1 MAVRCYIPTTLA
13 ALDKGLDTAIA
24 VAPDIA
30 VADLRPD
37 DAEESEFAAMSIAAA
52 LAATEALGAEPPSPR
67 VVVAYDA
74 PEAAPRR
81 PLTDGFDLLTLET
94 IETDRIASF
103 HLDEAPVWD
112 DAVLAGDV
120 EVGEDRLGDSDL
132 LWYDRSEL
140 GDLLRDRG

>member
-13 ALDKGLDTAIA
+13 ALDKGLESAIA

-37 DAEESEFAAMSIAAA
+37 DAEECEFAAMSIAAA
-52 LAATEALGAEPPSPR
+52 LAATEALGSEPPSPR

-74 PEAAPRR
+74 PETVVRE

-94 IETDRIASF
+94 VETDRIASF
-103 HLDEAPVWD
+103 HVDEAPVWD
-112 DAVLAGDV
+112 SAVRADGT
-120 EVGEDRLGDSDL
+120 EAGEDLLGDSDL

-140 GDLLRDRG
+140 DDLLRDRG